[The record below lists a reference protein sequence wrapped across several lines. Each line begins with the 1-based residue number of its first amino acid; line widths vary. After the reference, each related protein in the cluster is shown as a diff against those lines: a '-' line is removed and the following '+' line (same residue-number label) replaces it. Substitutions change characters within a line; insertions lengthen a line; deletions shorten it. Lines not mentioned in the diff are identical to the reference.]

1 MRTSSTP
8 VYIFLFIGLLL
19 LWGCTGIPEEEKAE
33 EPPREEPGAEPPELS
48 MQPYESMSAAMAA
61 GRPDEAVAE

>member
-19 LWGCTGIPEEEKAE
+19 VWGCAGIPEEEKAE
-33 EPPREEPGAEPPELS
+33 EPPREEAPREEPPELS
-48 MQPYESMSAAMAA
+48 MQPYESMSAAMA
-61 GRPDEAVAE
+61 